1 MKLSDY
7 AKKYNITYQTAWN
20 HWKRGLIP
28 NAEQL
33 PTGTVVI
40 HENEKK
46 DSVVIYA
53 RVSNSGRRKT
63 DLVRQAQRLESYAIS
78 KGWQIEKVI
87 KEVGSGLNDER
98 VQLIKLLSNPPKR
111 ILVEHKDRLTR
122 FGFNYLNTL
131 LKTQGTEIHV
141 VNKEQTKDN
150 ELMED
155 MAAIIS
161 SFVAR
166 LYGRRRSKKKTQA
179 IVEKVCNEQN

>member
-1 MKLSDY
+1 
-7 AKKYNITYQTAWN
+7 
-20 HWKRGLIP
+20 
-28 NAEQL
+28 
-33 PTGTVVI
+33 
-40 HENEKK
+40 
-46 DSVVIYA
+46 
-53 RVSNSGRRKT
+53 
-63 DLVRQAQRLESYAIS
+63 
-78 KGWQIEKVI
+78 
-87 KEVGSGLNDER
+87 
-98 VQLIKLLSNPPKR
+98 LSNPPKR
-111 ILVEHKDRLTR
+111 ILVEHKDRFTR

-155 MAAIIS
+155 MAVIIT